1 MNLNFNPM
9 KTINFKIF
17 ASSFLVCFAMVACVQ
32 DDDFTVP
39 SSVGSE
45 ENDNLNALLES
56 IDQNA
61 VQLVSVE
68 YVKGLYNGQVT
79 LVESDIAVKG
89 YVSSSDAT
97 GNFYK
102 EFYLQ
107 DAPENPTAGIG
118 IYLNQVDS
126 YNQFN
131 IGREVYINLKG
142 LYVGE
147 NASEVITIG
156 GSADGSRV
164 GIINA
169 SQVQSYIMRSA
180 TTETMVPLVVNAS
193 SVDDSHMG
201 LLVSFEDMQFPLGL
215 QGQSYVDPYDDYDT
229 LHPLVSCLN
238 GAEFFLETSSF
249 ASFNQEPLPTDGRG
263 TITGLISKSYGG
275 DDKVMML
282 NSTDDVL
289 FNDARCDPVFEESF
303 NSATDNTN
311 LNITNWINY
320 AEAGT
325 ELWTEQVYGG
335 NGYAEFSAYATG
347 ESSNIGWL
355 ISPGIDMD
363 AQDGEVLNFQ
373 TEYAYP
379 DTGHYP
385 LEVFVSTDF
394 NGEESGIATATW
406 EPLTVVIAHPDVT
419 SNWFSWVDSGVV
431 DLSPYSGTLYV
442 AFKYTGSD
450 TSNQNST
457 IHVENVIVSV
467 P

>member
-1 MNLNFNPM
+1 MNLNFNSM

-17 ASSFLVCFAMVACVQ
+17 ASSILVCLAMVACVQ

-45 ENDNLNALLES
+45 ENDNLNALLQS

-79 LVESDIAVKG
+79 LIESDIAVKG

-169 SQVQSYIMRSA
+169 SQIPSFILRSE
-180 TTETMVPLVVNAS
+180 TTETMVPLVVNVS
-193 SVDDSHMG
+193 NVDDSHMG
-201 LLVSFEDMQFPLGL
+201 LLVSFEDVQFPLGL
-215 QGQSYVDPYDDYDT
+215 AGQSYVDPYDDYDT
-229 LHPLVSCLN
+229 LYPLVSCLN
-238 GAEFFLETSSF
+238 GAEFFVETSSF

-275 DDKVMML
+275 DDRVMML

-311 LNITNWINY
+311 LNIANWINY

-385 LEVFVSTDF
+385 LEVLVSTDF

-419 SNWFSWVDSGVV
+419 SDWFSWVDSGAV
-431 DLSPYSGTLYV
+431 DLSSYTGTLYV

>member
-1 MNLNFNPM
+1 MNLNFNSM

>member
-1 MNLNFNPM
+1 MNLNFNSM

-17 ASSFLVCFAMVACVQ
+17 ASSILVCLAMVACVQ

-45 ENDNLNALLES
+45 ENDNLNALLQS

-79 LVESDIAVKG
+79 LIESDIAVKG

-169 SQVQSYIMRSA
+169 SQIPSFILRSE
-180 TTETMVPLVVNAS
+180 TTETMVPLVVNLS
-193 SVDDSHMG
+193 NVDDSHMG
-201 LLVSFEDMQFPLGL
+201 LLVSFENVQFPLGL
-215 QGQSYVDPYDDYDT
+215 
-229 LHPLVSCLN
+229 
-238 GAEFFLETSSF
+238 A
-249 ASFNQEPLPTDGRG
+249 
-263 TITGLISKSYGG
+263 
-275 DDKVMML
+275 
-282 NSTDDVL
+282 
-289 FNDARCDPVFEESF
+289 
-303 NSATDNTN
+303 
-311 LNITNWINY
+311 
-320 AEAGT
+320 
-325 ELWTEQVYGG
+325 
-335 NGYAEFSAYATG
+335 
-347 ESSNIGWL
+347 
-355 ISPGIDMD
+355 
-363 AQDGEVLNFQ
+363 
-373 TEYAYP
+373 
-379 DTGHYP
+379 
-385 LEVFVSTDF
+385 
-394 NGEESGIATATW
+394 
-406 EPLTVVIAHPDVT
+406 
-419 SNWFSWVDSGVV
+419 
-431 DLSPYSGTLYV
+431 
-442 AFKYTGSD
+442 
-450 TSNQNST
+450 
-457 IHVENVIVSV
+457 
-467 P
+467 

>member
-1 MNLNFNPM
+1 MNLNFNSM
-9 KTINFKIF
+9 KTINLKIF

>member
-1 MNLNFNPM
+1 
-9 KTINFKIF
+9 
-17 ASSFLVCFAMVACVQ
+17 
-32 DDDFTVP
+32 
-39 SSVGSE
+39 
-45 ENDNLNALLES
+45 
-56 IDQNA
+56 
-61 VQLVSVE
+61 
-68 YVKGLYNGQVT
+68 
-79 LVESDIAVKG
+79 
-89 YVSSSDAT
+89 
-97 GNFYK
+97 
-102 EFYLQ
+102 
-107 DAPENPTAGIG
+107 
-118 IYLNQVDS
+118 
-126 YNQFN
+126 
-131 IGREVYINLKG
+131 
-142 LYVGE
+142 
-147 NASEVITIG
+147 
-156 GSADGSRV
+156 V

>member
-1 MNLNFNPM
+1 
-9 KTINFKIF
+9 
-17 ASSFLVCFAMVACVQ
+17 
-32 DDDFTVP
+32 

>member
-1 MNLNFNPM
+1 MNLNFNSM
-9 KTINFKIF
+9 KTINLKIF

-442 AFKYTGSD
+442 ADRK
-450 TSNQNST
+450 
-457 IHVENVIVSV
+457 SV
-467 P
+467 V